1 LNRQEGVAQFTRNPM
16 STASLA
22 PGVDEDAEPESGWQS
37 LFLEA
42 FRRSRNA
49 MVLLDDR
56 RCQVDVNGAYLQL
69 LGYKRSELIGRPVYE
84 LVVGGPTVTARQW
97 RALLGQSQFTG
108 IADVRRRDGGQV
120 TLELAGHPATVDGK
134 RLVLGVVVA
143 SSRRGR
149 RPAGPAPPPG
159 TPPRLTGRELEVV
172 RLIAL
177 GSSGPEIADELQV
190 THNTVRSHT
199 RNAMS
204 KLQARSQA
212 QLVAKALAEVLFKPG

>member
-1 LNRQEGVAQFTRNPM
+1 MAQFTRSPM
-16 STASLA
+16 STAA
-22 PGVDEDAEPESGWQS
+22 PRPGATAAPESGWQS

-56 RCQVDVNGAYLQL
+56 RCQVEVNGAYLQL
-69 LGYKRSELIGRPVYE
+69 LGYSRAELIGRPVYE

-108 IADVRRRDGGQV
+108 VADLRRRDGGQV
-120 TLELAGHPATVDGK
+120 TLEIAGHPTTVDRK
-134 RLVLGVVVA
+134 RIVLCVVLR
-143 SSRRGR
+143 SSRRR
-149 RPAGPAPPPG
+149 RRHNGASAAPAAPR
-159 TPPRLTGRELEVV
+159 RLTARELEVV

-177 GSSGPEIADELQV
+177 GASGPEIADELQV
-190 THNTVRSHT
+190 THNTVRTHT

-204 KLQARSQA
+204 KLAARSQA
-212 QLVAKALAEVLFKPG
+212 QLVAKALAEVLFEPE